1 MHKACFKQLI
11 ITFLP
16 IIFLLFSCDSDKQKV
31 VRPATL
37 ISKDS
42 MPLILT
48 DVHLIEAVLS
58 GKQME
63 KNMTAGLSQIY
74 YDSLF
79 AKYNIT
85 RTVFDSSL
93 YYYSQDP
100 KSFNAI
106 YDIVISNLMRIET
119 DSIRTDSTIIIE
131 TKDSLTSSYPD
142 N

>member
-1 MHKACFKQLI
+1 MILCMYKACFKQLI

-63 KNMTAGLSQIY
+63 KNLIAGLTQIY

-79 AKYNIT
+79 TKYNIT
-85 RTVFDSSL
+85 RTAFDSSL

-100 KSFNAI
+100 KAFNAI
-106 YDIVISNLMRIET
+106 YDIVISNLMKIET
-119 DSIRTDSTIIIE
+119 DSIRSDSIAIIE
-131 TKDSLTSSYPD
+131 TNDSLA
-142 N
+142 NL

>member
-16 IIFLLFSCDSDKQKV
+16 IIFLLFSCGSEKQKV

-48 DVHLIEAVLS
+48 DIHIIEAVLS
-58 GKQME
+58 GKQMD
-63 KNMTAGLSQIY
+63 KNLTAGLSQIY

-79 AKYNIT
+79 AKYNVT

-100 KSFNAI
+100 KTLNAI
-106 YDIVISNLMRIET
+106 YDIVISNLMKIEA
-119 DSIRTDSTIIIE
+119 DSIRADSTAIIE
-131 TKDSLTSSYPD
+131 TNDSLASP
-142 N
+142 

>member
-1 MHKACFKQLI
+1 
-11 ITFLP
+11 
-16 IIFLLFSCDSDKQKV
+16 
-31 VRPATL
+31 
-37 ISKDS
+37 